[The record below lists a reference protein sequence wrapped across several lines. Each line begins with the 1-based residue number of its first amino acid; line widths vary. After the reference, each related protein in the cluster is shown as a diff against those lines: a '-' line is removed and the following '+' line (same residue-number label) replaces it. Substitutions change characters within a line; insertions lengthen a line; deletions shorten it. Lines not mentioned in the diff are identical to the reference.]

1 MLAPLLFTERY
12 SKETHVSS
20 HPVPRVFVVDDEHV
34 IAATLATILHMNG
47 FSARF
52 FTNPVEA
59 LAAARLDAP
68 DLLVSDVSMP
78 GLSGVDLAIQIK
90 AQYPECKILLFS
102 RQAATLDLLKD
113 ARAHGHNFQMLQNP
127 VHPSVMLARVGEQSR
142 RFQEV
147 TKIRPLRNW
156 LKPRPADSREAAHT
170 EQVGAGHRPSCGGG
184 SKGPSHLQT

>member
-1 MLAPLLFTERY
+1 M
-12 SKETHVSS
+12 SS
-20 HPVPRVFVVDDEHV
+20 NPVPRVFVVDDEHV

-90 AQYPECKILLFS
+90 AQYPACKILLFS
-102 RQAATLDLLKD
+102 GQATTLDLLKD
-113 ARAHGHNFQMLQNP
+113 ARAQGHNFQLLQKP
-127 VHPSVMLARVGEQSR
+127 VHPSVMLSRVGEQSR

-147 TKIRPLRNW
+147 TNIHPLRNR
-156 LKPRPADSREAAHT
+156 LKPRPADSREAANT
-170 EQVGAGHRPSCGGG
+170 EQVGTRHRPSSGGG
-184 SKGPSHLQT
+184 GTEPSHLQT